1 MSDKQS
7 SQEAQRLIGQL
18 LFGKQMTYCLSGV
31 ARIGVADHMNATP
44 MAVEEIAGKTGAHA
58 PSLYRVMRMLASTG
72 VFKEEQGKRFAL
84 TPAGEL
90 LKSDAP
96 GTMRYHAMMLG
107 DEWTTRAYEH
117 FTDCLRTGQNGVSK
131 AYGQHL
137 FDVLAERPEQSDTF
151 QAAMTS
157 SSTIEGKAVIGAYD
171 FSGIK
176 RLADLGGGHGGLLA
190 SILRRYPQMQ
200 GVLFDRAEIVAG
212 MAKDQFAGCEGR
224 ITIEGG
230 SFFERVPD
238 GCDAYIMKHI
248 IHDWDDEHCRTTLKL
263 MRDKLPT
270 DGRVLVCE
278 MVVTDEPGPTPAK
291 ILDILMLVI
300 TMGGKERTK
309 DEFAELFASSGLRL
323 NRIVP
328 TEGPICVIEAV
339 PRVDE
344 FR

>member
-1 MSDKQS
+1 
-7 SQEAQRLIGQL
+7 
-18 LFGKQMTYCLSGV
+18 
-31 ARIGVADHMNATP
+31 
-44 MAVEEIAGKTGAHA
+44 
-58 PSLYRVMRMLASTG
+58 

-96 GTMRYHAMMLG
+96 GTMRYFAMMFG

-117 FTDCLRTGQNGVSK
+117 FTHCLRTGQDGVSK
-131 AYGQHL
+131 AYGQHV

-157 SSTIEGKAVIGAYD
+157 SSTMDGKAVTDAYD

-176 RLADLGGGHGGLLA
+176 RLADVGGGHGALLA

-212 MAKDQFAGCEGR
+212 VPKDQFAGCEER

-238 GCDAYIMKHI
+238 GYDAYIMKHV
-248 IHDWDDEHCRTTLKL
+248 IHDWSDEHCRTILKL
-263 MRDKLPT
+263 MRDRLPA

-291 ILDILMLVI
+291 MLDIVMLVM
-300 TMGGKERTK
+300 TVGGKERTK

-323 NRIVP
+323 SRIVP
-328 TEGPICVIEAV
+328 TERPICVIEAV
-339 PRVDE
+339 PGQL
-344 FR
+344 

>member
-1 MSDKQS
+1 MSDKQT

-31 ARIGVADHMNATP
+31 ARFGVADHMNATP

-58 PSLYRVMRMLASTG
+58 PSLYRVMRMLAGVG
-72 VFKEEQGKRFAL
+72 VFKEERGKRFAL
-84 TPAGEL
+84 APAGEL

-107 DEWTTRAYEH
+107 DEWTMRAYEH

-137 FDVLAERPEQSDTF
+137 FDVLAERREQSDTF

-157 SSTIEGKAVIGAYD
+157 SSTIEGRAVTGAYD

-176 RLADLGGGHGGLLA
+176 RLADLGGGHGTLLA
-190 SILRRYPQMQ
+190 SILRSYPQMQ
-200 GVLFDRAEIVAG
+200 GVLFDRAEIIAG

-263 MRDKLPT
+263 IRDKLPT

-339 PRVDE
+339 PGA
-344 FR
+344 

>member
-1 MSDKQS
+1 MSDKQT

-31 ARIGVADHMNATP
+31 ARFGVADHMSATP

-58 PSLYRVMRMLASTG
+58 PSLYRVMRMLASMG
-72 VFKEEQGKRFAL
+72 VFKEERGKRFAL
-84 TPAGEL
+84 APAGEL

-107 DEWTTRAYEH
+107 DEWTMRAYEH
-117 FTDCLRTGQNGVSK
+117 FTDCLRTGQDGVSK
-131 AYGQHL
+131 AYGRHL

-157 SSTIEGKAVIGAYD
+157 SSTIEGRAVTGAYD

-176 RLADLGGGHGGLLA
+176 RLADLGGGHGTLLA

-200 GVLFDRAEIVAG
+200 GVLFDRAEIIAG
-212 MAKDQFAGCEGR
+212 VAKDQFAGCEGR
-224 ITIEGG
+224 IIVEGG

-248 IHDWDDEHCRTTLKL
+248 IHDWDDEHCRATLKL

-270 DGRVLVCE
+270 YGRVLVCE

-309 DEFAELFASSGLRL
+309 DEFAELFASCGLRL

>member
-1 MSDKQS
+1 M
-7 SQEAQRLIGQL
+7 
-18 LFGKQMTYCLSGV
+18 
-31 ARIGVADHMNATP
+31 
-44 MAVEEIAGKTGAHA
+44 
-58 PSLYRVMRMLASTG
+58 G

-90 LKSDAP
+90 LKSDAR
-96 GTMRYHAMMLG
+96 GTMRYFAMMFG

-117 FTDCLRTGQNGVSK
+117 FTDCLRTGEDGVSK
-131 AYGQHL
+131 AYGQHV

-157 SSTIEGKAVIGAYD
+157 SSTMDGKAVTDAYD

-176 RLADLGGGHGGLLA
+176 HLADVGGGHGALLA

-212 MAKDQFAGCEGR
+212 VPKDQFAGCEGR

-248 IHDWDDEHCRTTLKL
+248 IHDWSDEHCRTILKL

-270 DGRVLVCE
+270 DGRALVCE

-291 ILDILMLVI
+291 MLDIVMLVM
-300 TMGGKERTK
+300 TVGGKERTK

-323 NRIVP
+323 SSIVP
-328 TEGPICVIEAV
+328 TERPICVIEAV
-339 PRVDE
+339 PGQL
-344 FR
+344 

>member
-339 PRVDE
+339 PG
-344 FR
+344 